1 MSGDGNIDVASE
13 HEALQ
18 EYRRPES
25 STVTIERGTRRIHA
39 DQAAR
44 QRAYIE
50 RKGIVQMTVQLPREL
65 HAEFE
70 AWLQFKDQQKSAV
83 IAKLIRTQLLRKR

>member
-1 MSGDGNIDVASE
+1 MSNRVDTEPGIDAAE
-13 HEALQ
+13 
-18 EYRRPES
+18 EYRTPES
-25 STVTIERGTRRIHA
+25 STVTIERATRRIYA
-39 DQAAR
+39 SQAER
-44 QRAYIE
+44 QRAYVE

>member
-1 MSGDGNIDVASE
+1 MSGGVDMIPENDVPE
-13 HEALQ
+13 
-18 EYRRPES
+18 EYRMPES
-25 STVTIERGTRRIHA
+25 STVTIERANRRIYA
-39 DQAAR
+39 NQAER

-50 RKGIVQMTVQLPREL
+50 RKGIVQMTVQLPCEL